1 MTELR
6 LNIGCSES
14 QRHGNGWINID
25 NRPEVKPD
33 LLRDVC
39 RGLPFDDES
48 VSEVYARNFLEHLE
62 PEDCIFFI
70 QEVRRV
76 LKKGCRAQFIVPL
89 GVVPDLSHKQYF
101 HHYSLENLI
110 SQPQYG
116 VRDLLVI
123 SKDYKDYEA
132 PWDYTELDII
142 LERC

>member
-1 MTELR
+1 MMERR
-6 LNIGCSES
+6 LNIGCADTRR
-14 QRHGNGWINID
+14 QGNGWVNVDI
-25 NRPEVKPD
+25 RSEVHPD
-33 LLRDVC
+33 LLRDIR

-48 VSEVYARNFLEHLE
+48 VEEVYARNFLEHLA

-76 LKKGCRAQFIVPL
+76 LKKGSRARFIVPL

-110 SQPQYG
+110 SQAQYG
-116 VRDLLVI
+116 VKDLLVI